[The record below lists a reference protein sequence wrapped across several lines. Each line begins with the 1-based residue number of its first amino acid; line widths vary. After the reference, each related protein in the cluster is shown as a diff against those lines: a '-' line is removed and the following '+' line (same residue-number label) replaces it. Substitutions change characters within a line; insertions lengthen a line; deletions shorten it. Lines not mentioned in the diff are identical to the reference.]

1 MENPIL
7 EELRKIAIHFKIE
20 PVGTVGNSACV
31 SDVIRVFSGIQESFR
46 NFIKIEI
53 KKSAEFKGEIAKN
66 KNLINQIMAEMDLLI
81 VDAKFSYQSSIV
93 PDISQDLSL
102 FKNDTLSWKSRKFQE
117 YKDKI
122 IYSDINDINNLY
134 ALSKK
139 YTVRERDLI
148 FTPLFNA
155 SGNGKD
161 YKVRVWEQ
169 DREKINLIKP
179 KKLYETYFKSNKAKP
194 VNKTERISHVVQKPS
209 KEKN

>member
-1 MENPIL
+1 MDNPIL
-7 EELRKIAIHFKIE
+7 EELRKAAINFKIE
-20 PVGTVGNSACV
+20 PAGTAGNAASV

-53 KKSAEFKGEIAKN
+53 KKSAEFKNEIGSN
-66 KNLINQIMAEMDLLI
+66 KNLINQVIAEMDLLI
-81 VDAKFSYQSSIV
+81 VDAKFSYQSSVV
-93 PDISQDLSL
+93 PDIAQNLSL
-102 FKNDTLSWKSRKFQE
+102 FKNNTLSWKSRKFKE
-117 YKDKI
+117 YKDRI

-134 ALSKK
+134 SLSKK
-139 YTVRERDLI
+139 YTIKERELI

-179 KKLYETYFKSNKAKP
+179 KKLYETYFKSNKTKP
-194 VNKTERISHVVQKPS
+194 VHKAERISEVVQKPV
-209 KEKN
+209 KEKE